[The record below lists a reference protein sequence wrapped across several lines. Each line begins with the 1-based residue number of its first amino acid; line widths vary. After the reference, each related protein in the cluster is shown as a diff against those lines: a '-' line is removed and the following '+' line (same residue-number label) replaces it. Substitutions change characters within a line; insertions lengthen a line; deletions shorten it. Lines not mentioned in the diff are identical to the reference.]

1 MSEHVSAA
9 LLNALADGELSAEEL
24 AEVNEHLAACP
35 KCTTS
40 ALAAS
45 LLKRA
50 TARAGQRYVP
60 PADLRERMVRRM
72 AQEAAIAQD
81 WSQRDGAA
89 QEGPE
94 SVAAPVGPRRWG
106 FGSWG
111 LAAAALLLVYSSL
124 FLLPHRGGREQVA
137 AADYSALVTE
147 VSDQHIAM
155 LAANAPP
162 EVISTDRHTVK
173 PWFQGRIPFSFNLPQ
188 NLPEDTTLD
197 GANLTYLHN
206 QPTAQLLYSVGKHRV
221 SVFLRERPAGAA
233 DDAMSPAEFQ
243 GFHVKG
249 FRGSGLEVV
258 AVSDVEEA
266 RLADLVGRIQ
276 AAQAK

>member
-1 MSEHVSAA
+1 MSEHLTAA
-9 LLNALADGELSAEEL
+9 MLNALADGELSAEEL
-24 AEVNEHLAACP
+24 AQANEHLAACP

-40 ALAAS
+40 ALEAS

-50 TARAGQRYVP
+50 TARAGQRYAP
-60 PADLRERMVRRM
+60 PADLRERMVQRM
-72 AQEAAIAQD
+72 AQEAATAQ
-81 WSQRDGAA
+81 STAA
-89 QEGPE
+89 QEGPQ
-94 SVAAPVGPRRWG
+94 SVGAQVGPRRWG

-111 LAAAALLLVYSSL
+111 LAAAALLLVYASI
-124 FLLPHRGGREQVA
+124 FLLPHRGGRDLVA

-188 NLPEDTTLD
+188 NLPDDTTLD
-197 GANLTYLHN
+197 GANLTYLRN

-221 SVFLRERPAGAA
+221 SVFLRQQTVSADGAL
-233 DDAMSPAEFQ
+233 SPADYQ
-243 GFHVKG
+243 GFHVTG
-249 FRGSGLEVV
+249 FRAGGLEAV

-266 RLADLVGRIQ
+266 RLEELVGRIK
-276 AAQAK
+276 AAQAPK

>member
-1 MSEHVSAA
+1 MSEHLGATM
-9 LLNALADGELSAEEL
+9 LNALADGELSAEEL
-24 AEVNEHLAACP
+24 ARVNEHLAACP
-35 KCTTS
+35 QCTTA
-40 ALAAS
+40 ALGAS
-45 LLKRA
+45 LLKGA
-50 TARAGQRYVP
+50 TARAGQRYAP

-72 AQEAAIAQD
+72 AQEAAIAQ
-81 WSQRDGAA
+81 SVAA

-94 SVAAPVGPRRWG
+94 NVAAQVEPRRWG

-111 LAAAALLLVYSSL
+111 LAAAALLLVYASI
-124 FLLPHRGGREQVA
+124 FLLPHRGGRDLVA
-137 AADYSALVTE
+137 AADYSALITE
-147 VSDQHIAM
+147 VSDQHIAT

-197 GANLTYLHN
+197 GANLTYLRN

-221 SVFLRERPAGAA
+221 SVFLRQQSGTA
-233 DDAMSPAEFQ
+233 DVALSPADYQ
-243 GFHVKG
+243 GFHVMG
-249 FRGSGLEVV
+249 FRAGGLEAV

-266 RLADLVGRIQ
+266 RLEDLVGRIK
-276 AAQAK
+276 AAQTK

>member
-1 MSEHVSAA
+1 M
-9 LLNALADGELSAEEL
+9 LNALADGELSAEEL
-24 AEVNEHLAACP
+24 ARVNEHLAACP
-35 KCTTS
+35 QCTTS
-40 ALAAS
+40 ALEAS
-45 LLKRA
+45 LLKGA
-50 TARAGQRYVP
+50 TARAGQRFAP

-72 AQEAAIAQD
+72 AQEAAIAQ
-81 WSQRDGAA
+81 SVAA
-89 QEGPE
+89 QEEPE
-94 SVAAPVGPRRWG
+94 NVVPAEPRRWG

-111 LAAAALLLVYSSL
+111 LAAAALLLVYASI
-124 FLLPHRGGREQVA
+124 FLLPHRGGRDLVA

-188 NLPEDTTLD
+188 NLPEDSTLD
-197 GANLTYLHN
+197 GANLTYLRN

-221 SVFLRERPAGAA
+221 SVFLRQQAGVAN
-233 DDAMSPAEFQ
+233 DAMSPADYQ
-243 GFHVKG
+243 GFHVIG
-249 FRGSGLEVV
+249 FRAGGLEAV

-266 RLADLVGRIQ
+266 RLADLVGRIK
-276 AAQAK
+276 AAQVSK

>member
-1 MSEHVSAA
+1 MSEHLGATM
-9 LLNALADGELSAEEL
+9 LNALADGELSAEEL
-24 AEVNEHLAACP
+24 ARVNEHLAACP
-35 KCTTS
+35 QCTTS
-40 ALAAS
+40 ALEAS
-45 LLKRA
+45 LLKGA
-50 TARAGQRYVP
+50 TARAGQRYAP

-72 AQEAAIAQD
+72 AQEAAIAQS
-81 WSQRDGAA
+81 WSRQNGAA
-89 QEGPE
+89 QEEPE
-94 SVAAPVGPRRWG
+94 NAAAQVEPRRWG

-111 LAAAALLLVYSSL
+111 LAAAALLLVYASI
-124 FLLPHRGGREQVA
+124 FLLPHRGGRDLVA

-197 GANLTYLHN
+197 GANLTYLRN
-206 QPTAQLLYSVGKHRV
+206 QPTAQLLYSIGKHRV
-221 SVFLRERPAGAA
+221 SVFVREQAAGTA
-233 DDAMSPAEFQ
+233 DDAMSPADYQ
-243 GFHVKG
+243 GFHVMG
-249 FRGSGLEVV
+249 FRAGGLEAV

-266 RLADLVGRIQ
+266 RLADLVARIKT
-276 AAQAK
+276 AQAK

>member
-1 MSEHVSAA
+1 MSEHLSAA
-9 LLNALADGELSAEEL
+9 MLNALADGELSAVEL
-24 AEVNEHLAACP
+24 AQANEHLAACP
-35 KCTTS
+35 QCTTS
-40 ALAAS
+40 ALEAS
-45 LLKRA
+45 LLKGA
-50 TARAGQRYVP
+50 TARAGQRYTP
-60 PADLRERMVRRM
+60 AADLRERMVRRM
-72 AQEAAIAQD
+72 AQEAAIAQ
-81 WSQRDGAA
+81 SVAA

-94 SVAAPVGPRRWG
+94 NVAAQVGPRRWG
-106 FGSWG
+106 FGSFG
-111 LAAAALLLVYSSL
+111 LAAAALLLMYASI

-197 GANLTYLHN
+197 GANLTYLRN

-221 SVFLRERPAGAA
+221 SVFLRQQAGMAE
-233 DDAMSPAEFQ
+233 DAMSPADYQ
-243 GFHVKG
+243 GFHVMG
-249 FRGSGLEVV
+249 FRAGGLEAV

-266 RLADLVGRIQ
+266 RLADLVGRIK
-276 AAQAK
+276 AAQAPK